1 VNVARRNVTRLCSAK
16 ASVAITRPGALLNA
30 TAIGD
35 GPTGAAIT
43 GGVITCNH
51 KLNNNSTVI
60 LCRVI
65 RRNMGN
71 ILSWLRIF

>member
-1 VNVARRNVTRLCSAK
+1 
-16 ASVAITRPGALLNA
+16 VAITRPGALLNA

-35 GPTGAAIT
+35 GPTGEAIT

-60 LCRVI
+60 LCRD
-65 RRNMGN
+65 MGWSFSLE
-71 ILSWLRIF
+71 IEYESAAQLRGIFGVGAD